1 MTWTQGLWAVDGNTL
16 DASLWRQELYASTL
30 KRSGIMSPA
39 DLKVTAFSTPGAGVN
54 IAGGSC
60 VIAGQELSGGAQGS
74 YYGFNNGTDTVSV
87 AATGGSVRSDL
98 IIARV
103 EDPTFSGSPWTWN
116 PATQN
121 LIYSRDISGVSNS
134 TVTVP
139 AGTTGI
145 PLARIDI
152 PASTSAITNA
162 MITDLRAL
170 ANPIRETDLYVLT
183 PTTTDSMNMATDSKT
198 VFRNWGPAF
207 PAVYIPPW
215 AVTMRVMFMVAA
227 STVGGSTNGAA
238 IVMQLKVGSSITSQG
253 GGMGDPS
260 VGNVLTGFQS
270 VGMLGDNIN
279 VSSLQGQT
287 VTVQPQARIVN
298 GTSVQGTIT
307 INSSSTE
314 TLTCH
319 FLEAPQ

>member
-16 DASLWRQELYASTL
+16 DASLWRQQLYASSL
-30 KRSGIMSPA
+30 KRSGIMAPT

-54 IAGGSC
+54 VAGGSC
-60 VIAGQELSGGAQGS
+60 VIAGQELSGGQQGS
-74 YYGFNNGTDTVSV
+74 YFGFNNGVDTVSV
-87 AATGGSVRSDL
+87 SATGGSIRSDL

-103 EDPTFSGSPWTWN
+103 EDPTFSGTPWSWN

-121 LIYSRDISGVSNS
+121 LIYSRDISGVSGG
-134 TVTVP
+134 TVLVP

-152 PASTSAITNA
+152 PVSTSAITNA

-170 ANPIRETDLYVLT
+170 ANPARQTDLYVNT
-183 PTTTDSMNMATDSKT
+183 PVSNDTMNAATDSKT
-198 VFRNWGPAF
+198 VMRNWGPAF
-207 PAVYIPPW
+207 PAVYIPTW
-215 AVTMRVMFMVAA
+215 AVTMRVVFMVAA
-227 STVGGSTNGAA
+227 SAIGGATYGIG
-238 IVMQLKVGSSITSQG
+238 IVMQIKVGSSIVSQI
-253 GGMGDPS
+253 GGMGDPG
-260 VGNVLTGFQS
+260 VGAVLTGFQS

-298 GTSVQGTIT
+298 SANVQGTMQ
-307 INSSSTE
+307 INGASTE
-314 TLTCH
+314 TLQCH

>member
-1 MTWTQGLWAVDGNTL
+1 MSWTQGLWAVDGNTL
-16 DASLWRQELYASTL
+16 DASIWRQQLYASSR
-30 KRSGIMSPA
+30 KQSGIMSPT

-54 IAGGSC
+54 VAGGSC
-60 VIAGQELSGGAQGS
+60 VIAGQELAGGQQGS

-87 AATGGSVRSDL
+87 AATGGTGRSDL

-103 EDPTFSGSPWTWN
+103 EDPTFAGSPWTWN
-116 PATQN
+116 PATDQ
-121 LIYSRDISGVSNS
+121 LIYSRDISGVSGG
-134 TVTVP
+134 TTTVP

-162 MITDLRAL
+162 MITDLRAM
-170 ANPIRETDLYVLT
+170 ADPVRETDLYVLT
-183 PTTTDSMNMATDSKT
+183 PTSSDSMNMSTDSKVT
-198 VFRNWGPAF
+198 MRNWGPAF
-207 PAVYIPPW
+207 PSVYIPPW
-215 AVTMRVMFMVAA
+215 AVMMRVMFMVAA
-227 STVGGSTNGAA
+227 SSVGGSSNGAA
-238 IVMQLKVGSSITSQG
+238 VVMQLKVGPSITSQI
-253 GGMGDPS
+253 GGMGDPA

-287 VTVQPQARIVN
+287 VTVQLQARVA
-298 GTSVQGTIT
+298 SSAPVQGTIT
-307 INSSSTE
+307 INAASTE
-314 TLTCH
+314 TLTCY

>member
-1 MTWTQGLWAVDGNTL
+1 VTWVQGLWAVDGNTL
-16 DASLWRQELYASTL
+16 DASLWRQELYAGTL
-30 KRSGIMSPA
+30 KRSGIMAPT

-54 IAGGSC
+54 VAGGSC
-60 VIAGQELSGGAQGS
+60 VIAGQELSGGQQGS
-74 YYGFNNGTDTVSV
+74 YYGFNNGTDTVAVS
-87 AATGGSVRSDL
+87 ATGGSARSDL

-103 EDPTFSGSPWTWN
+103 EDPTFSGSPWSWN

-121 LIYSRDISGVSNS
+121 LIYSRDLSGVAGG
-134 TVTVP
+134 TTTVP

-152 PASTSAITNA
+152 PSSTTNITNA

-170 ANPIRETDLYVLT
+170 ANPARETDLYVLT
-183 PTTTDSMNMATDSKT
+183 PTSTDTMNASTDSKT
-198 VFRNWGPAF
+198 TMRNWGPAF
-207 PAVYIPPW
+207 PSVYIPTW
-215 AVTMRVMFMVAA
+215 AVTMRVMFTVAA
-227 STVGGSTNGAA
+227 SAVGGSSYGCA
-238 IVMQLKVGSSITSQG
+238 IVMQIKVGSSITSQV
-253 GGMGDPS
+253 GGMGDPG
-260 VGNVLTGFQS
+260 VGAILAGFQS

-287 VTVQPQARIVN
+287 VTVQPQARIANTVN
-298 GTSVQGTIT
+298 VQGTIS

-314 TLTCH
+314 TLMCH

>member
-1 MTWTQGLWAVDGNTL
+1 VTWTQGLWAVDGNTL
-16 DASLWRQELYASTL
+16 DASLWRQQLYAGTL
-30 KRSGIMSPA
+30 KRSGIMAPT

-74 YYGFNNGTDTVSV
+74 YYGFNNGVDTVSV
-87 AATGGSVRSDL
+87 GATGGSIRSDL

-103 EDPTFSGSPWTWN
+103 EDPTFSGTPWSWN

-121 LIYSRDISGVSNS
+121 LIYSRDLSGVAGG
-134 TVTVP
+134 TTTVP
-139 AGTTGI
+139 GGTTGI

-152 PASTSAITNA
+152 PVSTSAITNA
-162 MITDLRAL
+162 MITDLRQL
-170 ANPIRETDLYVLT
+170 ANPARQTDLYVNT
-183 PTTTDSMNMATDSKT
+183 PVSTDAMNAGSDSKT
-198 VFRNWGPAF
+198 VMRNWGPAF
-207 PAVYIPPW
+207 PAVVIPTW

-227 STVGGSTNGAA
+227 SAVGGASYGIG
-238 IVMQLKVGSSITSQG
+238 IVMQLKVGASITSQV
-253 GGMGDPS
+253 GGMGDPG
-260 VGNVLTGFQS
+260 VGAVLTGFQS

-287 VTVQPQARIVN
+287 ISVQPQARIAN
-298 GTSVQGTIT
+298 IANVQGTMS

-314 TLTCH
+314 TLMCH

>member
-1 MTWTQGLWAVDGNTL
+1 VTWTQGLWAVDGNTL
-16 DASLWRQELYASTL
+16 DASLWRQQLYAASM
-30 KRSGIMSPA
+30 KNSGIMSPT
-39 DLKVTAFSTPGAGVN
+39 DLKVTAFGTPGAGVN

-60 VIAGQELSGGAQGS
+60 VIAGKELSGGQQGS

-87 AATGGSVRSDL
+87 AATGGSIRSDL

-103 EDPTFSGSPWTWN
+103 EDPTFSGSPWSWN

-121 LIYSRDISGVSNS
+121 MIYSRDISGVAGG
-134 TVTVP
+134 TVLVP

-152 PASTSAITNA
+152 PISTSAITNA

-170 ANPIRETDLYVLT
+170 ANPTRQTDLYVNT
-183 PTTTDSMNMATDSKT
+183 PVSTDAMNASTDSNT
-198 VFRNWGPAF
+198 VFRNWGPSF
-207 PAVYIPPW
+207 PAVYIPTW
-215 AVTMRVMFMVAA
+215 AVLMRFVFSVAA
-227 STVGGSTNGAA
+227 SSNGGASHGCA
-238 IVMQLKVGSSITSQG
+238 IVIQLKVGSSILSQS
-253 GGMGDPS
+253 GGMGDPA
-260 VGNVLTGFQS
+260 VGSNVGFQS
-270 VGMLGDNIN
+270 VGVVGDTVN

-287 VTVQPQARIVN
+287 IAVQPQARIAQA
-298 GTSVQGTIT
+298 GTPQGTVT

-314 TLTCH
+314 TLTCY

>member
-16 DASLWRQELYASTL
+16 DASLWRQQLYAGTL
-30 KRSGIMSPA
+30 KRSGIMAPT

-74 YYGFNNGTDTVSV
+74 YYGFNNGVDTVSV
-87 AATGGSVRSDL
+87 GATGGSIRSDL

-103 EDPTFSGSPWTWN
+103 EDPTFSGTPWSWN

-121 LIYSRDISGVSNS
+121 LIYSRDLSGVAGG
-134 TVTVP
+134 TTTVP
-139 AGTTGI
+139 GGTTGI

-152 PASTSAITNA
+152 PVSTSAITNA
-162 MITDLRAL
+162 MITDLRQL
-170 ANPIRETDLYVLT
+170 ANPARQTDLYVNT
-183 PTTTDSMNMATDSKT
+183 PVSTDAMNAGSDSKT
-198 VFRNWGPAF
+198 VMRNWGPAF
-207 PAVYIPPW
+207 PAVVIPTW

-227 STVGGSTNGAA
+227 SAVGGASYGIG
-238 IVMQLKVGSSITSQG
+238 IVMQLKVGASITSQV
-253 GGMGDPS
+253 GGMGDPG
-260 VGNVLTGFQS
+260 VGAVLTGFQS

-287 VTVQPQARIVN
+287 ISVQPQARIAN
-298 GTSVQGTIT
+298 IANVQGTMS

-314 TLTCH
+314 TLMCH

>member
-1 MTWTQGLWAVDGNTL
+1 MSWTQGLWAVDGNTL
-16 DASLWRQELYASTL
+16 DASLWRQQLYASSM
-30 KRSGIMSPA
+30 KNSGIMAPT

-54 IAGGSC
+54 VAGGSC
-60 VIAGQELSGGAQGS
+60 IIAGKELSGGQQGS

-87 AATGGSVRSDL
+87 AATGGSARSDL

-121 LIYSRDISGVSNS
+121 LIYSRNVSGVSGS
-134 TVTVP
+134 TTTVP

-183 PTTTDSMNMATDSKT
+183 PTATDAMVAGTDSKT
-198 VFRNWGPAF
+198 VYRNWGPAF
-207 PAVYIPPW
+207 PAVAIPSW
-215 AVTMRVMFMVAA
+215 AVTMRVMFMVTAA
-227 STVGGSTNGAA
+227 AVGGTTYGISVA
-238 IVMQLKVGSSITSQG
+238 IQLKVGSSITSQPG
-253 GGMGDPS
+253 GIGDP
-260 VGNVLTGFQS
+260 GNGAGNTGFLAT
-270 VGMLGDNIN
+270 GMLGDNIN

-287 VTVQPQARIVN
+287 VTVQPQARIAN
-298 GTSVQGTIT
+298 IANVQGSMTVNT
-307 INSSSTE
+307 WSTL
-314 TLTCH
+314 TLTCY

>member
-16 DASLWRQELYASTL
+16 DASLWRQQLYAASI
-30 KRSGIMSPA
+30 KNSGIMAPT
-39 DLKVTAFSTPGAGVN
+39 DLKVTAFGTPGAGVN

-60 VIAGQELSGGAQGS
+60 IIAGKELSGGQQGS
-74 YYGFNNGTDTVSV
+74 YFGFNNGTDTVSV
-87 AATGGSVRSDL
+87 SATGGSPRSDL

-103 EDPTFSGSPWTWN
+103 EDPTFSGSPWSWN

-121 LIYSRDISGVSNS
+121 LIYSRDLSGVAGG
-134 TVTVP
+134 TTTVP

-162 MITDLRAL
+162 MITDLRGI
-170 ANPIRETDLYVLT
+170 ANPMRETDIYVLT
-183 PTTTDSMNMATDSKT
+183 PTSTDSMNASTDSKT
-198 VFRNWGPAF
+198 TMRNWGPAF
-207 PAVYIPPW
+207 PSVYIPTW
-215 AVTMRVMFMVAA
+215 AVLMRLVFTVAA
-227 STVGGSTNGAA
+227 SSVGGASYGCA
-238 IVMQLKVGSSITSQG
+238 IVMQVKVGSSITSQI

-260 VGNVLTGFQS
+260 VGAILAGFQA
-270 VGMLGDNIN
+270 VGLLGDTVN

-287 VTVQPQARIVN
+287 VTVQPQARIAN
-298 GTSVQGTIT
+298 TANVQGTIS

-314 TLTCH
+314 TLTCY